1 MKTKFFLN
9 FFLILCF
16 FAKAA
21 LAAEA
26 MKHGAD
32 HSQIFHSFVVE
43 GDVGKASD
51 GKVRAFDFKGWV
63 GGDVDRLWLEGE
75 QKTFGKYD
83 KKSEIKALYGR
94 NISQFW
100 DAQIGVRQDLIANFS
115 SHKPTYLTLGLE
127 GLTPYMLET
136 NLQIFLS
143 DQGNYTKSH
152 L

>member
-1 MKTKFFLN
+1 M
-9 FFLILCF
+9 
-16 FAKAA
+16 
-21 LAAEA
+21 
-26 MKHGAD
+26 
-32 HSQIFHSFVVE
+32 V
-43 GDVGKASD
+43 
-51 GKVRAFDFKGWV
+51 
-63 GGDVDRLWLEGE
+63 
-75 QKTFGKYD
+75 Y

-100 DAQIGVRQDLIANFS
+100 DAQIGVRQDLSANFS
-115 SHKPTYLTLGLE
+115 SYKPTYLTLGLE